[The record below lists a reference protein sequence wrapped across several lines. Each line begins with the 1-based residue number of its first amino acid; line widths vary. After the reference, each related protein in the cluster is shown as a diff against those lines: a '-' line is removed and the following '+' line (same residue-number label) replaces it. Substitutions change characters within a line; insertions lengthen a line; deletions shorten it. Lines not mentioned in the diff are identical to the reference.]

1 MAKFNEYKLRLRSIN
16 MNKIRSFHLMSSEY
30 SIVIDRLAYA
40 IQNMYIFHET
50 VITIPE
56 VVTIVLLKSASLGR
70 ILSASDNTVN

>member
-1 MAKFNEYKLRLRSIN
+1 MTKNCVYEERDNIN
-16 MNKIRSFHLMSSEY
+16 INKIRSFHLMSSEY

-40 IQNMYIFHET
+40 IQNIYIFHET